1 MAAGSVAVA
10 VIADPPVSPSLTPVP
25 SRSKFIAS
33 SVTRFGMAGL
43 VAVIALG
50 GLTLYV
56 VSGIST
62 SESLNA
68 AKERA
73 RLAGHGIVE
82 PALQSALLADRP
94 GSDHALAA
102 LDAIVQTR
110 VLSERV
116 VRVKI
121 WSPDGR
127 IIYSDEPRLIGAKY
141 APKPDHAEVMR
152 NGGIRAELSNMGNPE
167 NRLERDSGPLLE
179 VYLPVRAPNGQALV
193 YEQYETYDTVT
204 GSSRRLLRRLALPLG
219 AGLAL
224 LWLTQLPLARSLVR
238 RTHAAE
244 AERSTLLERAVTASE
259 RERERIAA
267 DLHDGVV
274 QDLAGLTFEL
284 SALGATMAPGD
295 TRDAVDRSAD
305 IARHSMQRLRSSLVD
320 LHPPA
325 VHVLGLE
332 EAIDAAAEPLRRD
345 GITVDI
351 ALEIPDISL
360 ASETL
365 IYRNVQ
371 ELLRNVHEHAHA
383 THASVTADAQGESV
397 RVRVADNGTGFTF
410 ETHAERLRAG
420 HLGIEL
426 QRALITRAGG
436 SLWIESAPGTGTIAM
451 IELPR

>member
-1 MAAGSVAVA
+1 
-10 VIADPPVSPSLTPVP
+10 
-25 SRSKFIAS
+25 
-33 SVTRFGMAGL
+33 MAGL

-73 RLAGHGIVE
+73 RLAGYGIVE
-82 PALQSALLADRP
+82 PSLQSALLAGRP
-94 GSDHALAA
+94 ESDHALAA
-102 LDAIVQTR
+102 LDTIVQTR

-127 IIYSDEPRLIGAKY
+127 IIYSDEPRLIGAQF
-141 APKPDHAEVMR
+141 APKPDHAEVLR
-152 NGGIRAELSNMGNPE
+152 NGGIRAELSNMSNPE
-167 NRLERDSGPLLE
+167 NRLERASGPLLE
-179 VYLPVRAPNGQALV
+179 VYLPVRAPNGQPLV

-204 GSSRRLLRRLALPLG
+204 GNSRRLLRRLGLPLG
-219 AGLAL
+219 ACLAL

-284 SALGATMAPGD
+284 SALGATMAPGEP
-295 TRDAVDRSAD
+295 RDAVDRSAD

-325 VHVLGLE
+325 VHALGLA
-332 EAIDAAAEPLRRD
+332 EAIDAAAEPLRQD
-345 GITVDI
+345 GITVDV
-351 ALEIPDISL
+351 ALEVPGLGLSP
-360 ASETL
+360 ATETL
-365 IYRNVQ
+365 LYRNVQ
-371 ELLRNVHEHAHA
+371 ELLRNIHEHAHA
-383 THASVTADAQGESV
+383 THASVTADAHAESV
-397 RVRVADNGTGFTF
+397 RVRVADNGAGFTF
-410 ETHAERLRAG
+410 ETHAKRLRAG

-426 QRALITRAGG
+426 QRALVTRAGG
-436 SLWIESAPGTGTIAM
+436 TLWIESAPGTGTVAI